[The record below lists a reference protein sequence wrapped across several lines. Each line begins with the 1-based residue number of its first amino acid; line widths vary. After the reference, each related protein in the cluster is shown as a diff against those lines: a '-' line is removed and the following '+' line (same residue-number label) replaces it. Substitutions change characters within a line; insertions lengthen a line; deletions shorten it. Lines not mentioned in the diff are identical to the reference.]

1 MLCSFPHLFR
11 LFHFYVVAQD
21 DTQRGNKEIIK
32 EIYNLEY
39 NEKTAQTLMLM
50 LFFKIYIYILF
61 IIKKG
66 WIIFDEIIIKS

>member
-39 NEKTAQTLMLM
+39 NEKTAQTL
-50 LFFKIYIYILF
+50 
-61 IIKKG
+61 
-66 WIIFDEIIIKS
+66 